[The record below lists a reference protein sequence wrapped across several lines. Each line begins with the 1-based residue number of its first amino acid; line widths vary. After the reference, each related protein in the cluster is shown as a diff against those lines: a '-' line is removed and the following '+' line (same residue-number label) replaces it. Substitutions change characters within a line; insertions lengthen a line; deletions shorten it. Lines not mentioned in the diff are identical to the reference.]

1 MRTSTVFS
9 PAATRRG
16 RVLVECCVSL
26 VLLAGG
32 STLVLLLTSSTA
44 FLVDEAKQQDAVLR
58 ETANQFALLDAVPC
72 AVISGSSNTEVG
84 PRIRLA
90 VTTGRSGRLAH
101 IRVTSIWFP
110 STYGGGVPRRHAIA
124 SAAWCE

>member
-1 MRTSTVFS
+1 MRTSTVTS
-9 PAATRRG
+9 PPAARRG

-44 FLVDEAKQQDAVLR
+44 FLVDEAKQQDTVLR

-72 AVISGSSNTEVG
+72 AVMSGSSSIEVG

-90 VTTGRSGRLAH
+90 VSSGISGQLAH

-110 STYGGGVPRRHAIA
+110 STYGGAAPRRHAIT
-124 SAAWCE
+124 SAARCE

>member
-1 MRTSTVFS
+1 MRTSPVFS

-44 FLVDEAKQQDAVLR
+44 FLVDEAKQQDTVLR

-72 AVISGSSNTEVG
+72 AVMSGSSNIEVG

-90 VTTGRSGRLAH
+90 VTTGMSGRLAH
-101 IRVTSIWFP
+101 IRVASLWFP
-110 STYGGGVPRRHAIA
+110 STFGGAAPRRHAIA